1 MKTLGRWVTAVLAVL
16 VILNAAALAD
26 DPPGRVARLQYMS
39 GEVSLQPGGVNDW
52 VPAVLNRPL
61 TTADRLW
68 TDQDARAE
76 LDLGSAAVRTGA
88 QTSMTLTN
96 LNDNTMQV
104 ELDQG
109 TLDLRVR
116 RL

>member
-1 MKTLGRWVTAVLAVL
+1 MKRLGKLGLWMLVAVALL
-16 VILNAAALAD
+16 SAAAMADD
-26 DPPGRVARLQYMS
+26 DPPGRVARVQYMS
-39 GEVSLQPGGVNDW
+39 GEVSMQPGGVDDW

-68 TDQDARAE
+68 TDQNARAE
-76 LDLGSAAVRTGA
+76 LDLGTAALRADA

-96 LNDNTMQV
+96 LNDSMMQV

-109 TLDLRVR
+109 TLN
-116 RL
+116 